1 MSESQNV
8 MYLIV
13 GLGNPGPQYEKN
25 RHNIGFMLIDELA
38 RDPAF
43 GPEKKAFDGVVCE
56 GQIDTAKGRDK
67 LLLLKPM
74 TFMNLSGNSVVKAMQ
89 FYKLKP
95 EQVIVFH
102 DELDLAPGRL
112 RMKLGGGHAGHNGL
126 RSIMQHIG
134 PNFMR
139 GRMGIGHPGA
149 KELVHGWVLS
159 DFAKG
164 DQAWLSALLD
174 ASARALPLL
183 LSGAPDAADR
193 YQAEVMRLAPAPKL
207 DTRKLN
213 ADKA

>member
-1 MSESQNV
+1 MSESHNV

-43 GPEKKAFDGVVCE
+43 GPEKKAFDGVVSE

-112 RMKLGGGHAGHNGL
+112 RIPKPVPT
-126 RSIMQHIG
+126 RRTPCS
-134 PNFMR
+134 PT
-139 GRMGIGHPGA
+139 
-149 KELVHGWVLS
+149 S
-159 DFAKG
+159 
-164 DQAWLSALLD
+164 
-174 ASARALPLL
+174 
-183 LSGAPDAADR
+183 
-193 YQAEVMRLAPAPKL
+193 PAPCSSSGKRA
-207 DTRKLN
+207 TRCRSCSTG
-213 ADKA
+213 

>member
-1 MSESQNV
+1 

-13 GLGNPGPQYEKN
+13 GLGNPGSQYEKN

-38 RDPAF
+38 RGPDF
-43 GPEKKAFDGVVCE
+43 GPEKKAFDGIVCE
-56 GQIDTAKGRDK
+56 GQIDTAKGREK
-67 LLLLKPM
+67 VLLLKPM

-89 FYKLKP
+89 FYKIKP
-95 EQVIVFH
+95 EQAIVFH

-149 KELVHGWVLS
+149 KELVLPWVLG
-159 DFAKG
+159 DFAKS
-164 DQAWLSALLD
+164 DQAWLDALLD
-174 ASARALPLL
+174 ACARALPLL
-183 LSGAPDAADR
+183 FSGAPDAADR

-207 DTRKLN
+207 DTRQIN
-213 ADKA
+213 ASKE